1 MIMQILNMIL
11 NWQRMKK
18 IWKVLIMMNYR
29 KNFDETSV
37 LTDERRENIM
47 KLSEWN
53 EIISYAKELCQ
64 KRTSNIRPIT
74 YSMYDGRKGIY
85 LALYDS
91 EGKLYDRIASGVH
104 DTVDEYK
111 KALDSIYNIICELI

>member
-1 MIMQILNMIL
+1 
-11 NWQRMKK
+11 
-18 IWKVLIMMNYR
+18 MMNYR

-37 LTDERRENIM
+37 LTDERRGNIM

-91 EGKLYDRIASGVH
+91 EGKLYDRIARGAH

>member
-1 MIMQILNMIL
+1 
-11 NWQRMKK
+11 
-18 IWKVLIMMNYR
+18 MMNYR

-74 YSMYDGRKGIY
+74 YSMYDGRKEFILHY
-85 LALYDS
+85 M
-91 EGKLYDRIASGVH
+91 IV
-104 DTVDEYK
+104 
-111 KALDSIYNIICELI
+111 KANYTIELQAGCMTQ

>member
-1 MIMQILNMIL
+1 MYYVSILH
-11 NWQRMKK
+11 R
-18 IWKVLIMMNYR
+18 VPYTTV
-29 KNFDETSV
+29 EYT
-37 LTDERRENIM
+37 TE
-47 KLSEWN
+47 
-53 EIISYAKELCQ
+53 
-64 KRTSNIRPIT
+64 
-74 YSMYDGRKGIY
+74 GIY

>member
-1 MIMQILNMIL
+1 
-11 NWQRMKK
+11 
-18 IWKVLIMMNYR
+18 MMNYR
-29 KNFDETSV
+29 RNFDETSV

-104 DTVDEYK
+104 DTVDEDK

>member
-1 MIMQILNMIL
+1 
-11 NWQRMKK
+11 MKK

-29 KNFDETSV
+29 RNFDETSV

-91 EGKLYDRIASGVH
+91 EGKLYDRIAS
-104 DTVDEYK
+104 DEYK
-111 KALDSIYNIICELI
+111 KALDSIYNIIFNT

>member
-1 MIMQILNMIL
+1 MQ
-11 NWQRMKK
+11 
-18 IWKVLIMMNYR
+18 
-29 KNFDETSV
+29 KN
-37 LTDERRENIM
+37 
-47 KLSEWN
+47 
-53 EIISYAKELCQ
+53 YAK
-64 KRTSNIRPIT
+64 SVPVIRPIT

-111 KALDSIYNIICELI
+111 KHLILYTILFVN

>member
-1 MIMQILNMIL
+1 
-11 NWQRMKK
+11 
-18 IWKVLIMMNYR
+18 MMNYR

-64 KRTSNIRPIT
+64 KRASNIKPIT

-85 LALYDS
+85 LALYDC
-91 EGKLYDRIASGVH
+91 EGKVYDRVASGVH